1 MQSTKTNYE
10 MKQYNFQTV
19 FKIIQRYS
27 SISRREL
34 QNLSSLSWG
43 SISSITADMV
53 SNGLIIEKSHKLG
66 YSGRTPKLL
75 TINNQ
80 KNRIL
85 GIDINVSAITFALCD
100 LGGLVLQSERVRP
113 QELHKS
119 YILSLIDEYIAKYF
133 ATYDEIIMIAF
144 SVQGQIDRTE
154 NISVSIDKIDGWETV
169 PLRSLFAEKYGRP
182 VYIFHD
188 PDCLLIYT
196 LAKMRNFTDVNNCV
210 ALRLSADGIGFSA
223 LIDGNIYKGAGDTGI
238 EIEHTT
244 LVPNGQ
250 KCKCGRSGCFYA
262 YCTLEGL
269 SRQYK
274 SGTYDEFL
282 SLVRASETDETS
294 LRIFKNYAYYLA
306 VAVQNLIMLFNP
318 EYLFL
323 NGEMTEYKKLFEK
336 EFYLK
341 LNNNY
346 HSRVFFN
353 SFDTEH
359 PAVGA
364 ALLAVSRNLNEL
376 LFHD

>member
-119 YILSLIDEYIAKYF
+119 YILSLSDEYIA
-133 ATYDEIIMIAF
+133 
-144 SVQGQIDRTE
+144 
-154 NISVSIDKIDGWETV
+154 
-169 PLRSLFAEKYGRP
+169 
-182 VYIFHD
+182 
-188 PDCLLIYT
+188 
-196 LAKMRNFTDVNNCV
+196 
-210 ALRLSADGIGFSA
+210 
-223 LIDGNIYKGAGDTGI
+223 
-238 EIEHTT
+238 
-244 LVPNGQ
+244 
-250 KCKCGRSGCFYA
+250 
-262 YCTLEGL
+262 
-269 SRQYK
+269 
-274 SGTYDEFL
+274 
-282 SLVRASETDETS
+282 
-294 LRIFKNYAYYLA
+294 
-306 VAVQNLIMLFNP
+306 
-318 EYLFL
+318 
-323 NGEMTEYKKLFEK
+323 
-336 EFYLK
+336 
-341 LNNNY
+341 
-346 HSRVFFN
+346 
-353 SFDTEH
+353 
-359 PAVGA
+359 
-364 ALLAVSRNLNEL
+364 
-376 LFHD
+376 